1 MWVVRF
7 GITSS
12 PRTSSRIPESPG
24 SLEKRPDT
32 KRTSP
37 ITRQLGNQT
46 TTLGVRHDCCRGLS
60 DGPSYHTE
68 PDRARTTSCRNAL
81 MRMRDSETDRLRDTG
96 YGVTTGGVA
105 EGGMEG
111 NGSAFFPLT
120 ILLLLL
126 LLCFLRF
133 CFFFFFPRTDLVV
146 ALHWQLH
153 YSTQHIELS
162 SGSSSSSSNEL
173 LQDLIAQ
180 VTFSFFL
187 SPLPFPFL
195 FLLAVQVSRVGGNQ
209 PGGRRDS
216 AWPWKESFLCSGRP
230 DGGFLRVLLDL
241 LVGMLYV
248 VCTRTVGNHGAGP
261 EGRAGL

>member
-81 MRMRDSETDRLRDTG
+81 MRMVCRVCMHISTHVVDPLPPASLAGVKRLALPSGSLVLPCPVLSCWALSCPVLSFPPCPAHPPQRVPEPSSGCAATIMLTTPRGILRQIDYGIRDT
-96 YGVTTGGVA
+96 
-105 EGGMEG
+105 E
-111 NGSAFFPLT
+111 
-120 ILLLLL
+120 
-126 LLCFLRF
+126 
-133 CFFFFFPRTDLVV
+133 
-146 ALHWQLH
+146 
-153 YSTQHIELS
+153 
-162 SGSSSSSSNEL
+162 
-173 LQDLIAQ
+173 
-180 VTFSFFL
+180 
-187 SPLPFPFL
+187 
-195 FLLAVQVSRVGGNQ
+195 
-209 PGGRRDS
+209 
-216 AWPWKESFLCSGRP
+216 
-230 DGGFLRVLLDL
+230 
-241 LVGMLYV
+241 
-248 VCTRTVGNHGAGP
+248 
-261 EGRAGL
+261 